1 MHPADLSYTDAADI
15 ELAVL
20 IAYLD
25 EVVYAVDRRDRERV
39 ALLLDET
46 IATHLPRE
54 VREELTL
61 FAGQSAAGFRA
72 PIRFLRFRYRML
84 QLRAGEEPLG
94 EVQLDLG
101 LGRGSGWRGIASE
114 NHGEGDELDF
124 R

>member
-1 MHPADLSYTDAADI
+1 MSLADLTYPDTSGV

-25 EVVYAVDRRDRERV
+25 EIVHAVDARDRERV
-39 ALLLDET
+39 SLLLDET

-54 VREELTL
+54 LREELVL
-61 FAGQSAAGFRA
+61 FAGQSANGFRA

-84 QLRAGEEPLG
+84 QLHSGEEPLD
-94 EVQLDLG
+94 EIQLDLG
-101 LGRGSGWRGIASE
+101 LGLGSGWRGIPDS
-114 NHGEGDELDF
+114 DEEEEL